1 MSIFTLINMYLLLPG
16 IKGEEDCL
24 TLDIFTSSVLY
35 EAGAPVVV
43 FVPGDAED
51 LVPDSALAERQG
63 VVFVVVNV
71 RQGALGFLSHAL
83 LSGI

>member
-1 MSIFTLINMYLLLPG
+1 MIAG

-35 EAGAPVVV
+35 DARAPVVV

-51 LVPDSALAERQG
+51 LVPNSTLAKNQG

-83 LSGI
+83 LSGK